1 MGQIRVDLK
10 LLPAGYEDLPAVRQ
24 LEMVLGGTLVGAMAI
39 AQCDP
44 LKLLPQQLVVWNDLR
59 RHTWNIMMSERHR
72 AEDKEALAALS
83 ERFGNVQ
90 QGAMPKR
97 GQDG

>member
-59 RHTWNIMMSERHR
+59 RHTWNIMMS
-72 AEDKEALAALS
+72 
-83 ERFGNVQ
+83 
-90 QGAMPKR
+90 
-97 GQDG
+97 